1 MIIDDPKSQWLSL
14 STCTLIVQFFTLSNH
29 QKNGRHFRYNFDFY
43 TFKNY
48 TFEIVGVDRH

>member
-1 MIIDDPKSQWLSL
+1 ML
-14 STCTLIVQFFTLSNH
+14 FFVVLFDH
-29 QKNGRHFRYNFDFY
+29 QKNVRHFRYDFDFY